1 MDIRTFGSALEKAEP
16 DELRYLCKVFRMIL
30 DYCAER
36 PLRDPA
42 ADDDDLGL
50 FDADELGLDPEEDMD

>member
-1 MDIRTFGSALEKAEP
+1 MDIRTFGNALEKAQP

-30 DYCAER
+30 DFCAER
-36 PLRDPA
+36 PQRSPG
-42 ADDDDLGL
+42 DDDEDMGL